1 MLLYKRVYAPAGFT
15 SQLRHWKSA
24 RNSGLILNARYSYC
38 YIPSD
43 STVFYHTRG
52 REARIYF
59 VFNTKTTICNSSNV
73 IWLFFNFFV
82 VIFNICPSY
91 LISYRWIR
99 TAHRIDAFLIRSLI
113 ERNKIGELI
122 VVLPHFSKPDTLIF

>member
-59 VFNTKTTICNSSNV
+59 VFNTKSRLV
-73 IWLFFNFFV
+73 IAVMLSD
-82 VIFNICPSY
+82 CY
-91 LISYRWIR
+91 LTFLLLSLTFI
-99 TAHRIDAFLIRSLI
+99 HRI
-113 ERNKIGELI
+113 
-122 VVLPHFSKPDTLIF
+122 